1 MIAVDTN
8 VVVRLLTN
16 DQPLQTAA
24 ARSLFASGP
33 VWIAKTVLLETAW
46 VLRKLYG
53 FEDDAI
59 CGAFEK
65 LLGLENMHAEDE
77 AAVRAALA
85 LTNEGIDFADA
96 IHLGS
101 RPVGVAFHS
110 FDQKLVRRARRAGA
124 EHVFEASG
132 KR

>member
-16 DQPLQTAA
+16 DEPLQAGA

-59 CGAFEK
+59 AAPSRNCS
-65 LLGLENMHAEDE
+65 GLKTYMPMT
-77 AAVRAALA
+77 R
-85 LTNEGIDFADA
+85 
-96 IHLGS
+96 
-101 RPVGVAFHS
+101 RP
-110 FDQKLVRRARRAGA
+110 
-124 EHVFEASG
+124 
-132 KR
+132 